1 MSALE
6 PTKKE
11 MQDLVVVILPRVIV
25 EAMNNPQGEFYNDE
39 ITNKAFI
46 KALEMDQY
54 YAKSKNFKRRTAGV
68 GVF

>member
-11 MQDLVVVILPRVIV
+11 MKDLVIVILPRVIV
-25 EAMNNPQGEFYNDE
+25 EAMNNPEGEFYNDE

-46 KALEMDQY
+46 KALEMD
-54 YAKSKNFKRRTAGV
+54 
-68 GVF
+68 

>member
-25 EAMNNPQGEFYNDE
+25 EAMNNPEGEFYDDK

-46 KALEMDQY
+46 KALEMD
-54 YAKSKNFKRRTAGV
+54 
-68 GVF
+68 